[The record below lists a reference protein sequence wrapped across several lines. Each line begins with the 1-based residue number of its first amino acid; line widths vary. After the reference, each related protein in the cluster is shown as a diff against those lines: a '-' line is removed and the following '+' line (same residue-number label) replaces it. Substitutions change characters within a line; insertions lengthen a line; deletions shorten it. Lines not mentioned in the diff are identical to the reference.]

1 MTNERIQAMKAIIKT
16 APSGAAPNGGSV
28 SAGEAIGWV
37 GARLLGLGKKVVTT
51 AVTGVVHGA
60 HNVAEFADNTRTSFK
75 FYAQSADVTQADTPV
90 PPAVQN
96 KSQKKQQVTA

>member
-16 APSGAAPNGGSV
+16 APSGAAPSGGSV
-28 SAGEAIGWV
+28 SAGEAVGWV

-60 HNVAEFADNTRTSFK
+60 QNVAEFADNTRTAFK
-75 FYAQSADVTQADTPV
+75 FYAQSPDVAQPETPAT
-90 PPAVQN
+90 PAVQN
-96 KSQKKQQVTA
+96 KSQKKQRVTA